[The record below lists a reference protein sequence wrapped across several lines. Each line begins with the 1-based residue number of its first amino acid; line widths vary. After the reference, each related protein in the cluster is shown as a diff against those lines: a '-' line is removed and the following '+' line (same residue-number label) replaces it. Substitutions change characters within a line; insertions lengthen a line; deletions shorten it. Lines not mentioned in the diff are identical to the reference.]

1 MSTDVQATEL
11 AEILRRNIKARR
23 KELGL
28 TQAQLAKKLKVSQP
42 FIAQIESGDASLSI
56 ATLAD
61 MAEKL
66 ATSPSA
72 LLSPDSF
79 SEIPA

>member
-1 MSTDVQATEL
+1 MQATEL
-11 AEILRRNIKARR
+11 TAILRKNVRARR

-28 TQAQLAKKLKVSQP
+28 TQEQFAKKLKVSQP
-42 FIAQIESGDASLSI
+42 FIAQFEAGETSVSL

-66 ATSPSA
+66 GTSPSA
-72 LLSPDSF
+72 LLSPDTF

>member
-11 AEILRRNIKARR
+11 AKILRQNIKARR
-23 KELGL
+23 KELGM
-28 TQAQLAKKLKVSQP
+28 TQQDLAKKLKVSQP
-42 FIAQIESGDASLSI
+42 FIAQLEAGETSISI

-66 ATSPSA
+66 STSPSA
-72 LLSPDSF
+72 LLSPDTF